1 MKNKKALAVLIA
13 LAIIQ
18 LIFPVSLFVYQS
30 VTEQNIIEQGKKYTL
45 NYTEISHFTKEKIGV
60 DTDEIYSV
68 KWYDPDIDEYV
79 HDAAICLYSKVRVEE
94 KADGSLEF
102 FDAEEG
108 TEDNR
113 FTDYNWFISHEVFNF
128 DIDDFEFVVDEFGMK
143 ELYDLSF
150 YLSEEKPKELTYEEF
165 MTSKDGYYTGLWNI
179 PIEGKITLCV
189 YKGHAEISELY
200 IGDELIMK
208 HK

>member
-30 VTEQNIIEQGKKYTL
+30 AAEQNIIEKGKRYTL

-68 KWYDPDIDEYV
+68 KWYDPDAAEYV
-79 HDAAICLYSKVRVEE
+79 YDAAICLYSKVRIEE
-94 KADGSLEF
+94 KADGSFEF
-102 FDAEEG
+102 FDAEQG
-108 TEDNR
+108 AEDDKL
-113 FTDYNWFISHEVFNF
+113 TDYNWFRPHEAFGF
-128 DIDDFEFVVDEFGMK
+128 DVDDFEFVSDEMGIK
-143 ELYDLSF
+143 ELYDLGF
-150 YLSEEKPKELTYEEF
+150 YLSEEKPDDLTYEDF
-165 MTSKDGYYTGLWNI
+165 MTSKDGYYTGMWNI
-179 PIEGKITLCV
+179 PLEGKVTFCV
-189 YKGHAEISELY
+189 YKGFAVIDEFY

-208 HK
+208 RK